1 MLGLVLLAF
10 LMSPGV
16 LVTLPPVGGQIF
28 MSCQTSLV
36 AAAVHAVLFS
46 FILYYKHS
54 IPVVREVMNV
64 ADMIY

>member
-46 FILYYKHS
+46 FILYYKRS
-54 IPVVREVMNV
+54 IPVVREVMDV